1 MNFNIPRHYRH
12 FQRYS
17 EIAQILLKNGLGFI
31 ISQLDL
37 EKYLPFRKRIS
48 KEERPSG
55 KMLAVRT
62 REVLQ
67 ELGPAYIKLGQLL
80 STRADILPPIFIK
93 ELQKLQDR
101 VPAEPFELIE
111 EFLKKELGDKYDSN
125 ITEID
130 EEPTAAASIAQTHRL
145 ILKDGSRAIMK
156 VKRPNIE
163 KNIHIDIEIMEN
175 LAEIAQER
183 DLFTGFIRPVEIISE
198 FKRAIRDELN
208 FKSEMANIFRFT
220 SDFKD
225 NPNIKAPEVYSELS
239 TANVLVMEEIIGE
252 KLGNIDSDHPN
263 NKFLAVLGAKA
274 LMRQVLINGF
284 FHADP
289 HPGNIFVVDDKVLAY
304 VDFGMVGRITEED
317 KDMLA
322 LLFYALINKKI
333 NVLTDIIL
341 ILGEAPDDLN
351 RRRFKLD
358 MTKLLDRYYGS
369 DLTDIEFQVVFEDV
383 QHFIFE
389 HKIRMPQEF
398 FLLFRAIGV
407 SEGVGLNL
415 DPDFNVVDVG
425 REFIEEILKDRF
437 NPKNI
442 KKRINSGLWK
452 FGKKNYETKTQ
463 LKELLEKLVQDDF
476 TINFKHSNL
485 ENFIY
490 KLDVVT
496 NRLSVSLIISALI
509 IGSTMLIQTNM
520 DPKIFNIPLF
530 GFIGYIMAGVLG
542 FWLVISIFK
551 SGKY

>member
-1 MNFNIPRHYRH
+1 MNINIPRHYRH

-37 EKYLPFRKRIS
+37 EKYLPFRKRIT

-55 KMLAVRT
+55 KMLAVRI

-80 STRADILPPIFIK
+80 STRADVLPPIFIK
-93 ELQKLQDR
+93 ELQKLQDK
-101 VPAEPFELIE
+101 VPSEPFELIE
-111 EFLKKELGDKYDSN
+111 EFLKEELGDKFSN
-125 ITEID
+125 KVKEI
-130 EEPTAAASIAQTHRL
+130 EQEPTAAASIAQTHRL
-145 ILKDGSRAIMK
+145 ILEDGSRAMMK

-163 KNIHIDIEIMEN
+163 KNIYIDIEIMEN
-175 LAEIAQER
+175 LAKIAQER
-183 DLFTGFIRPVEIISE
+183 DLFTGFIRPAEIISE
-198 FKRAIRDELN
+198 FKRAMRDELN
-208 FKSEMANIFRFT
+208 FKSEMANIIRFT

-225 NPNIKAPEVYSELS
+225 NPNIKAPGVYSELS

-252 KLGNIDSDHPN
+252 KLSSIGPEHPN

-289 HPGNIFVVDDKVLAY
+289 HPGNIFVVDKEVLAY
-304 VDFGMVGRITEED
+304 VDFGMVGRITNED
-317 KDMLA
+317 KDLLS

-341 ILGEAPDDLN
+341 LLGEAPDDLN

-369 DLTDIEFQVVFEDV
+369 DLSDIEFQIVFEDV
-383 QHFIFE
+383 QQFIFE

-407 SEGVGLNL
+407 SEGVGLTL

-442 KKRINSGLWK
+442 KERINSGLWS
-452 FGKKNYETKTQ
+452 FGRKNHETKMQ

-520 DPKIFNIPLF
+520 DPKVFNIPLL
-530 GFIGYIMAGVLG
+530 GFIGYIMAGLLG
-542 FWLVISIFK
+542 FLLVISILK